1 MYQESDVCYFMS
13 YGDGSVPAIS
23 FRSSDGGTATE
34 RMRIDASGN
43 VGIGTTS
50 PSAGAVGG
58 KVLHV
63 QNSGATAS
71 VRVDR
76 SDAATA
82 GTLSI
87 TSGNTLNGVYST
99 GAKDLTI
106 STNSAERMRIDSS
119 GRVGIGIDSPTL
131 ARLEVVADSTENRV
145 ARFVKTNTSTS
156 NNTYAVEI
164 DNTAQ
169 TSNGT
174 TSGALLVECFNGPA
188 LIVAGSGRV
197 GLGGTPGSG
206 TGEIGGGT
214 AKLQVAGDGY
224 FSGTVNATTINGKV
238 TDVPDH
244 VKAITPTQIA
254 NWDAGTGGGGGG
266 ATTDGRISDTQIVHW
281 DQAYS
286 WGDHK
291 SANYQP
297 AGNYET
303 AGTAYT
309 KAQSDSRYQ
318 PAGNYLTPSSLNGYA
333 TESWVTSNYQAKGN
347 YETAGTAY
355 TKAESDAKYEL
366 KGAGGL
372 PAGDWHCTGS
382 ITATG
387 NITAYAASDERL
399 KDDIG
404 PMPIGL
410 IDGIAPATFK
420 WKDSGKSSG
429 GVIAQQLQ
437 ACGLEDWVNEAP
449 NGDLGVDYNALIG
462 VLLAEVQD
470 LKSRVKELEGAY

>member
-1 MYQESDVCYFMS
+1 
-13 YGDGSVPAIS
+13 
-23 FRSSDGGTATE
+23 
-34 RMRIDASGN
+34 MRC
-43 VGIGTTS
+43 
-50 PSAGAVGG
+50 
-58 KVLHV
+58 
-63 QNSGATAS
+63 TAS
-71 VRVDR
+71 TRR
-76 SDAATA
+76 SR
-82 GTLSI
+82 
-87 TSGNTLNGVYST
+87 T
-99 GAKDLTI
+99 G
-106 STNSAERMRIDSS
+106 
-119 GRVGIGIDSPTL
+119 
-131 ARLEVVADSTENRV
+131 
-145 ARFVKTNTSTS
+145 
-156 NNTYAVEI
+156 
-164 DNTAQ
+164 
-169 TSNGT
+169 
-174 TSGALLVECFNGPA
+174 CC
-188 LIVAGSGRV
+188 
-197 GLGGTPGSG
+197 
-206 TGEIGGGT
+206 
-214 AKLQVAGDGY
+214 
-224 FSGTVNATTINGKV
+224 

-266 ATTDGRISDTQIVHW
+266 ATTDGRISDTQIIHW

-286 WGDHK
+286 WGNHA
-291 SANYQP
+291 SAGYQP

-382 ITATG
+382 ITAAG

-399 KDDIG
+399 KDDIA
-404 PMPIGL
+404 PMPLGL
-410 IDGIAPATFK
+410 IDGIAPSTFK

-437 ACGLEDWVNEAP
+437 RAGLGDWVNEAP